1 MENPIGNRYWNR
13 FYFADG
19 IFLSYLAGRYIAY
32 MKDWVDFLYSMVP
45 AVTLINGC
53 AILSMKWKYRI
64 WQITAKYFDIE
75 SYKRKKCY
83 IIIDKGFTDQVKGKA
98 KENVGDITGDK
109 STKSEGL
116 LDQAVGKVKEVVADV
131 KDVIDEVTDKAKEK
145 MNKE

>member
-1 MENPIGNRYWNR
+1 M
-13 FYFADG
+13 
-19 IFLSYLAGRYIAY
+19 
-32 MKDWVDFLYSMVP
+32 
-45 AVTLINGC
+45 
-53 AILSMKWKYRI
+53 

-75 SYKRKKCY
+75 SYKRKCY
-83 IIIDKGFTDQVKGKA
+83 IIIDKGFTDQVKGQGKE
-98 KENVGDITGDK
+98 ENVGDITGDK